1 MRPACLLDAHPLTII
16 LLHCALLGPL
26 LPCRPKEA
34 FLGASSAHKSDNL
47 SALLTTQPQRETEGD
62 MEIDRERPQR
72 YQLCPDEERGC
83 QARCHLK
90 FEEVSEGKP

>member
-34 FLGASSAHKSDNL
+34 FLVASSAHKSDNL